1 MKAARGDEPWYVEA
15 FRDDYR
21 EVYSHRDHAA
31 ARREVA
37 WLVERGVQGAV
48 LDLGCGFGR
57 HTAALRAAGCH
68 AFGIDLSADLLRA
81 SSVHAESASVAGR
94 LVRGDARFLPFADA
108 AFDSVVV
115 LFSSFGYFGADG
127 DVRVLREIARVLRS
141 GGLVVLD
148 LMNPARIR
156 ATLVPESRTERGELV
171 IDERRRLEDGG
182 RVVAKDVR
190 LSRRGSAERSW
201 TERVR
206 MYELAELDALLA
218 GAGLERSAV
227 SGDFDATPAS
237 ASAAR
242 QIVFARRR

>member
-1 MKAARGDEPWYVEA
+1 MNADRGGEPWYVAA

-31 ARREVA
+31 ARAEVA
-37 WLVERGVQGAV
+37 WLVERGVAGSV

-68 AFGIDLSADLLRA
+68 AFGMDLSEDLLRA
-81 SSVHAESASVAGR
+81 SRDHATAELVAGR
-94 LVRGDARFLPFADA
+94 LVRGDARVLPFADA
-108 AFDSVVV
+108 SFDSVVV

-127 DVRVLREIARVLRS
+127 DVQALREIARVVRR

-156 ATLVPESRTERGELV
+156 ATLVPASRTERGALV
-171 IDERRRLEDGG
+171 IEEQRRLEDGG

-190 LSRRGSAERSW
+190 LLRSGSAERSW

-206 MYELAELDALLA
+206 MYELPELDALLI
-218 GAGLERSAV
+218 GHGLARTAV
-227 SGDFDATPAS
+227 SGDFDATAAS
-237 ASAAR
+237 PSAPR
-242 QIVFARRR
+242 QIVFARRS

>member
-1 MKAARGDEPWYVEA
+1 M
-15 FRDDYR
+15 
-21 EVYSHRDHAA
+21 
-31 ARREVA
+31 
-37 WLVERGVQGAV
+37 Q
-48 LDLGCGFGR
+48 
-57 HTAALRAAGCH
+57 
-68 AFGIDLSADLLRA
+68 
-81 SSVHAESASVAGR
+81 GR

-108 AFDSVVV
+108 SFDSVVV

-127 DVRVLREIARVLRS
+127 DVRALREIARVARS

-156 ATLVPESRTERGELV
+156 ATLVPSSRTERGELV
-171 IDERRRLEDGG
+171 IEEQRRLEDGG

-190 LSRRGSAERSW
+190 LVRSGGAERSW

-206 MYELAELDALLA
+206 MYELADLDELFARADLA
-218 GAGLERSAV
+218 RGAV

-237 ASAAR
+237 PAAPR